1 MNCPKCS
8 HEQSRVIDLKR
19 KLDGL
24 RRGRICAGCGHK
36 FNTLER
42 VEVWDPTLHGYVA
55 PGEERPAL
63 AVVPSPPA
71 VTHKKAAAA
80 GRHEAS
86 LKEEC
91 LSFVSPEARQ
101 LLVQWW
107 NESRKSKHGAKATWT
122 RAAWEASVQR
132 VANMP
137 TDLQLALCRAG
148 VEHGWQALK
157 LDYIKDEL
165 TKPTAA
171 GRPMPKDPAMLAAL
185 ESWPK
190 QTA

>member
-1 MNCPKCS
+1 MNCPKCN

-19 KLDGL
+19 KSDGL

-42 VEVWDPTLHGYVA
+42 VEIWDPTLHGYVA
-55 PGEERPAL
+55 PVEARPAL
-63 AVVPSPPA
+63 AVVSDHFPSA
-71 VTHKKAAAA
+71 TKKVATK
-80 GRHEAS
+80 GQFHPVVVGDE
-86 LKEEC
+86 
-91 LSFVSPEARQ
+91 
-101 LLVQWW
+101 LLTVCEQVRPLMVEWW
-107 NESRKSKHGAKATWT
+107 NNSRHSKHKGNAAWT
-122 RAAWEASVQR
+122 RAAWLGAVKRVSQLPQPKQVLLVQ
-132 VANMP
+132 
-137 TDLQLALCRAG
+137 AG
-148 VEHGWQALK
+148 VESGWQTLK

-165 TKPTAA
+165 AKPTAA